1 MKVVRKV
8 AIVVLAVMMAA
19 VFVVGLT
26 GCSKVKFEYW
36 NECTALNGLKAYVKA
51 VTDKKSAD
59 YIPVE
64 DRIAVF
70 DMDGTLCG
78 ELFPEYLEYLLL
90 EYRALEDPTYK
101 DRASEFVKTVANE
114 IRESGKN
121 YKTPSIPNYDVRHG
135 TAQAEAFAG
144 MTPDDFI
151 AYVKAFLQRDAQG
164 FKNLK
169 YADSIYKPMIEVVA
183 YLQENGFTT
192 YVVSGSDRM
201 ICRAVACETLNI
213 PENQIIGMDVALV
226 ATNEPGYASNEEYQ
240 ANQLSYQFNAGGQDT
255 LVRGDTLWI
264 KNLKMN
270 KVFQIAQEIGKQPV
284 LSFGNSSGDVS
295 MHEYTI
301 SGNKYKS
308 MAFMLIAD
316 DTERDHADLTETN
329 KRKAQWEQKGYTI
342 ISMKNDFKTIY
353 GYNVEKTA

>member
-1 MKVVRKV
+1 MKLAKRLTIILLVL
-8 AIVVLAVMMAA
+8 VVLTSLSSC
-19 VFVVGLT
+19 GNN
-26 GCSKVKFEYW
+26 SVKFEYW
-36 NECTALNGLKAYVKA
+36 NDCDALNGLKQYVKA
-51 VTDKKSAD
+51 VTDKKSDD

-90 EYRALEDPTYK
+90 EYRVLDDPNYTT
-101 DRASEFVKTVANE
+101 DDPEVIAAATA

-121 YKTPSIPNYDVRHG
+121 YKTPAIADFDQVHG
-135 TAQAEAFAG
+135 RAQAKAFAG
-144 MTPDDFI
+144 LTSDEFI
-151 AYVKAFLQRDAQG
+151 AYVKDFLDKPAKG
-164 FKNLK
+164 FNGMTYGESL
-169 YADSIYKPMIEVVA
+169 YKPMIEVVT
-183 YLQENGFTT
+183 YLQQNDFTV

-201 ICRAVACETLNI
+201 ICRAVACEKLNI
-213 PENQIIGMDVALV
+213 PENQVIGMDV
-226 ATNEPGYASNEEYQ
+226 TMRASTQPADKDNLHYQ
-240 ANQLSYQFNAGGQDT
+240 YDGSKDT
-255 LVRGDTLWI
+255 LVRGDEMWI

-295 MHEYTI
+295 MHNYTV
-301 SGNKYKS
+301 SNNKYKA

-316 DTERDHADLTETN
+316 DNERDHADLNETN
-329 KRKAQWEQKGYTI
+329 KRLASWQEYGYTV

-353 GYNVEKTA
+353 GEGVTMAA